1 MTMKRLSIIGMLAL
15 MVGLSSC
22 GDQHSKQFKAM
33 EGELKSI
40 EAKINEIADCDE
52 LQMMNFSIL
61 GLRSD
66 VDNYRQDSEM
76 TDEEIEQLNGMI
88 DQLVASWNGKWA
100 ALDCEQNVNGE
111 ELDTSGEEAGE
122 LD

>member
-1 MTMKRLSIIGMLAL
+1 MKRLSIIGMLAL